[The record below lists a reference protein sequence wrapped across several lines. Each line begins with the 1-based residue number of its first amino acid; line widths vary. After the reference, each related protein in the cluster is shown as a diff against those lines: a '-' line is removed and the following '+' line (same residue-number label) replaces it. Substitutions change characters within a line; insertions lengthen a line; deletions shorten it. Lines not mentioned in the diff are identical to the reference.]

1 MTSPVSLSRYLER
14 VPRASVD
21 RLSGE
26 VLEVTGL
33 VVEVGGLQ
41 AGVGDSLEVVT
52 ASGRSVQLEIVG
64 FRSGRLIATPLG
76 ELTGVGIGARAYR
89 IDNAMQVP
97 VCEAFLGRVVD
108 AFGRPLDGITAPES
122 SEHVPVRAAPPDP
135 FQRLAIDRALGTGIR
150 AVDGFLT
157 LGRGQRIGVFAGAGV
172 GKSTL
177 LGMICRS
184 SQADANVIG
193 LIGERGREVNDFVRS
208 ALGPEGLARSI
219 VVAAT
224 SDQPPLIRARGAETA
239 TAYAEFL
246 RDKGMNVLLVMDSV
260 TRYAMALRETALATG
275 EPPATKGYPPSVFA
289 ALPRLLER
297 PGTTCHRGVITA
309 VYSVLVEGDDLS
321 DPIAD
326 AARSILDGH
335 IVLSRDLAEKGHY
348 PAIDVLRSAS
358 RLATTVASEDHLAA
372 AAVLRGALATYRDS
386 QDLIQIGAYV
396 SGSDSRVDMA
406 REMVPEL
413 EKLLVQRVDDPTP
426 IEQTLARMRVLA
438 ARVAQAA
445 R

>member
-1 MTSPVSLSRYLER
+1 
-14 VPRASVD
+14 
-21 RLSGE
+21 
-26 VLEVTGL
+26 
-33 VVEVGGLQ
+33 
-41 AGVGDSLEVVT
+41 
-52 ASGRSVQLEIVG
+52 
-64 FRSGRLIATPLG
+64 
-76 ELTGVGIGARAYR
+76 
-89 IDNAMQVP
+89 
-97 VCEAFLGRVVD
+97 
-108 AFGRPLDGITAPES
+108 
-122 SEHVPVRAAPPDP
+122 
-135 FQRLAIDRALGTGIR
+135 
-150 AVDGFLT
+150 
-157 LGRGQRIGVFAGAGV
+157 
-172 GKSTL
+172 
-177 LGMICRS
+177 
-184 SQADANVIG
+184 
-193 LIGERGREVNDFVRS
+193 
-208 ALGPEGLARSI
+208 
-219 VVAAT
+219 
-224 SDQPPLIRARGAETA
+224 
-239 TAYAEFL
+239 
-246 RDKGMNVLLVMDSV
+246 
-260 TRYAMALRETALATG
+260 
-275 EPPATKGYPPSVFA
+275 
-289 ALPRLLER
+289 
-297 PGTTCHRGVITA
+297 VITA